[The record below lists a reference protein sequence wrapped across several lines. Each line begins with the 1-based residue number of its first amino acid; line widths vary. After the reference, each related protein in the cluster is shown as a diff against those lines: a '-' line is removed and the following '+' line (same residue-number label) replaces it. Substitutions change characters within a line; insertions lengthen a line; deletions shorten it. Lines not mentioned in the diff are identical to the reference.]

1 MISWLIS
8 LKSMSG
14 DIYYWTANI
23 SNRGRGG
30 RARYSTS
37 SLKKKKKKKYLI
49 LCMLFHEYFLG
60 GRFCLP
66 ENVGSF
72 QLKVLTVAL
81 FSFLFFQE
89 MEPLGWVHTQ
99 PNELPQL
106 SPQDVTTHAKIMAD
120 NPSWDGEKTVIIT
133 CR

>member
-1 MISWLIS
+1 MIYTT
-8 LKSMSG
+8 G
-14 DIYYWTANI
+14 PP
-23 SNRGRGG
+23 
-30 RARYSTS
+30 TS
-37 SLKKKKKKKYLI
+37 QIVNGAVEPVTQRVPLKKKKKYLI